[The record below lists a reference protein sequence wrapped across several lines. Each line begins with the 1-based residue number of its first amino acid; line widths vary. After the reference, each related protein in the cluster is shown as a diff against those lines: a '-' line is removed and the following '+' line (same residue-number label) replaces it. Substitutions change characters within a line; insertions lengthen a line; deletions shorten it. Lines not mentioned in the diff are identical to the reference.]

1 MKSPLTG
8 LKVVIIGVFV
18 FFTAPWILLYI
29 GFSLTENP
37 PKPAYTYGE
46 FPFHLE
52 YEIDGQVKTV
62 EDTVIVEFDGFGL
75 NGGSGGKYI
84 QWKKSLASGN
94 KEIVLYK
101 EGKGKEKVSLLLS
114 VLNQSYG
121 LENELQNGETTVPGV
136 IRREGN
142 ITSGAHLHEYELLT
156 EYKMKWIK
164 FEYGE
169 SIIK

>member
-8 LKVVIIGVFV
+8 LKVVIVGVFV

-29 GFSLTENP
+29 GLSLTENP

-75 NGGSGGKYI
+75 SEGSGGKYI
-84 QWKKSLASGN
+84 QWKRSLASGN

-114 VLNQSYG
+114 VLYQSYG

-136 IRREGN
+136 IRREG
-142 ITSGAHLHEYELLT
+142 SLRSSEHLHEYELLT

>member
-29 GFSLTENP
+29 GLSLTENP

-46 FPFHLE
+46 FPFYLE

-75 NGGSGGKYI
+75 SEGSGGKYV

-101 EGKGKEKVSLLLS
+101 DGKGEEEVSLLLS
-114 VLNQSYG
+114 VLYQSYG
-121 LENELQNGETTVPGV
+121 LQNELQNGETTVPGV
-136 IRREGN
+136 IKREG
-142 ITSGAHLHEYELLT
+142 SLRSAAHLHEYELLT
-156 EYKMKWIK
+156 EYKLKWIK